1 MSDTVTNPYAH
12 LIDSSS
18 KATFRA
24 TTQEAADKARKDAQ
38 DREEKAAELRRQ
50 AQSWIEKGSPE
61 IAEPLLQEAAR
72 LEEDASTRRQAAAAY
87 ESV

>member
-1 MSDTVTNPYAH
+1 MSNTVTNPYAH

-24 TTQEAADKARKDAQ
+24 STQEAAEQARKDARE
-38 DREEKAAELRRQ
+38 REEQAAALRSD
-50 AQSWIEKGSPE
+50 AQGWIEKGSAE
-61 IAEPLLQEAAR
+61 IAEPLLREAAA
-72 LEEDASTRRQAAAAY
+72 LEEDAEKRRQAAAAY